1 MSAKPSIPAR
11 PSAKPTIP
19 QRPSVRSKPAAP
31 AKPSASAKR
40 AAVVVASKVPTSKVP
55 GAKVAAKS
63 SASQRTPSHA
73 RGVAQQ
79 GNRTPVGRSGPQ
91 SLPTLNPVAV
101 VVADAAVGV
110 SRSPQP
116 SLLPP
121 AESVP
126 RVRTEASGPQ
136 EASGRAVVKVARV
149 KRGKSSDGA
158 NSKRVGPSGLPGSQ
172 TFKPKQPPGI
182 GAVTAS
188 EINLLLE
195 MDTNSKA
202 KKQLMQ
208 KKQVA
213 AEVGLCLSPCVSAAA
228 IIAPCTGKLL
238 GRVLTGSAG
247 SRHGGADRKEHER
260 RGHEDWM
267 GEAGRG

>member
-31 AKPSASAKR
+31 ARPSASAKR
-40 AAVVVASKVPTSKVP
+40 AAVVGASKVPSMVP

-73 RGVAQQ
+73 RGVAKQ

-158 NSKRVGPSGLPGSQ
+158 NSKRVGPSGLPGAQ
-172 TFKPKQPPGI
+172 AFKPKQPPGI

-213 AEVGLCLSPCVSAAA
+213 AEVGLCLPPCVSVAAL
-228 IIAPCTGKLL
+228 IALCTGQAVGTRADGL
-238 GRVLTGSAG
+238 GRQQT
-247 SRHGGADRKEHER
+247 R
-260 RGHEDWM
+260 RS
-267 GEAGRG
+267 